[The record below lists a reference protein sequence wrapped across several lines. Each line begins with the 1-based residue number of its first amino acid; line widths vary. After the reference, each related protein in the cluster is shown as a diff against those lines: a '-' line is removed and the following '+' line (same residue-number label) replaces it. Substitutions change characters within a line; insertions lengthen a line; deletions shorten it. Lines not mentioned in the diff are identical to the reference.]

1 MKTYSTKDI
10 RNVVLIGSTRSG
22 KTTLSEAM
30 LYEGKVIDRRGSVE
44 AKNTVSDNSEIEQ
57 LNQRSI
63 YATPLY
69 AEFMDTKF
77 NIIDAPGADDF
88 VGGAVSAFRVCDTA
102 ILVTNAQQ
110 GVEVGTEI
118 FARYA
123 DNYNMP
129 VILGINQLDGE
140 KANWENTLDGLKEA
154 FGQKPVIVQ
163 FPVNVG
169 TGFDGFVDVLK
180 MKYYHFK
187 DDNGTR
193 EDLEIPAELQEQAE
207 ELRGQL
213 IERAAE
219 FDDGL
224 MEKYFETGVLTEDE
238 IRKGLG
244 IGIRQLAIMPIF
256 CLSAK
261 KDIGVKRLMEFT
273 IKVRPLLRKGK
284 NTQKTEKK

>member
-88 VGGAVSAFRVCDTA
+88 VGGAVSAFKVCDTA

-169 TGFDGFVDVLK
+169 IGFDGFVDVLK

-256 CLSAK
+256 
-261 KDIGVKRLMEFT
+261 
-273 IKVRPLLRKGK
+273 
-284 NTQKTEKK
+284 